1 MFVSQL
7 RYFTTARSAL
17 QETFLYQERFIYLFN
32 SACIFS
38 QSRSNGCQ
46 AYRTTLELI
55 DNRTK
60 YLIVYLIQTVFVNI
74 QRFERKISDLRI
86 DAARTFHLRKVP
98 HAAQQSIGNTRR
110 TPTASCNLRS
120 SLCGTRNIQNTCR
133 TTDDATQHIIIVIF
147 QMKVDAKT
155 GTQRSSQQTA
165 TGGSAH

>member
-1 MFVSQL
+1 MPIVYRKTSIIKQRSLTIVEASSQMFVSQL
-7 RYFTTARSAL
+7 RYFTTAGSAL

-74 QRFERKISDLRI
+74 QRFERKI
-86 DAARTFHLRKVP
+86 
-98 HAAQQSIGNTRR
+98 
-110 TPTASCNLRS
+110 
-120 SLCGTRNIQNTCR
+120 
-133 TTDDATQHIIIVIF
+133 
-147 QMKVDAKT
+147 
-155 GTQRSSQQTA
+155 
-165 TGGSAH
+165 

>member
-1 MFVSQL
+1 MPIVYRKTSIIKQRSLTIVEASSQMFVSQL

-110 TPTASCNLRS
+110 TPDCVLQSPKQPLWNKEHPEYLPND
-120 SLCGTRNIQNTCR
+120 G
-133 TTDDATQHIIIVIF
+133 
-147 QMKVDAKT
+147 
-155 GTQRSSQQTA
+155 
-165 TGGSAH
+165 